1 MVRKKVKEKIL
12 TTQVGSSWANLL
24 QDIGYLYNVPDI
36 TYDTIEEMLKD
47 ETVQAALKFHVLNI
61 LNYLGSYS
69 HDDEVIENLVN
80 RAFENLDTTL
90 ELAMEKLLFY
100 EKAYGFAVGEL
111 VWEVVGNELL
121 LKKIVPLPP
130 STLQFKMENGEIVGV
145 VQMVPGKTVEMPMEK
160 VIVLREGQKPYGE
173 SLFQYLYRPWKFKSV
188 LFKFWAIAMERYA
201 SPVLVGKTADPAA
214 LDSLLE
220 ELQSLWSN
228 GIIALTADEEVTT
241 LEAKNSVAEP
251 FEQAIEYANML
262 IYRGLLLPQ
271 LLASTRNVGSYA
283 LGEVHLKLFM
293 SSLRREARKLSSELI
308 DQVVARIIE
317 YNVGVV
323 EDYGRFLEQE
333 EPSTDERAKLAQALT
348 YLVQAGFLDPVR
360 DSEWVREL
368 LRFPNPE
375 PEEEELGDE
384 DIWSVLE
391 RSKKRWIEQNVGP

>member
-1 MVRKKVKEKIL
+1 MAKKTGKL
-12 TTQVGSSWANLL
+12 TQQVGTSWANIL

-36 TYDTIEEMLKD
+36 SYDTIEEMLKD
-47 ETVQAALKFHVLNI
+47 ETIQAALRFHVLNI
-61 LNYLGSYS
+61 LNYLGSYT
-69 HDDEVIENLVN
+69 HNDPDIEDLVN

-111 VWEVVGNELL
+111 VWEVVDNQLL
-121 LKKIVPLPP
+121 LKKIAPLPP
-130 STLQFKMENGEIVGV
+130 STLQIKIEDGAITGV
-145 VQMVPGKTVEMPMEK
+145 RQYAPNKTVDIPVEK
-160 VIVLREGQKPYGE
+160 LIILREGNKPYGE
-173 SLFQYLYRPWKFKSV
+173 SMFQYLYRPWKFKSV
-188 LFKFWAIAMERYA
+188 LFKFWAMAMERYA
-201 SPVLVGKTADPAA
+201 SPVLVGKTANPDNI
-214 LDSLLE
+214 DGLLQ

-228 GIIALTADEEVTT
+228 GVIAVSSDIEIDT
-241 LEAKNSVAEP
+241 LEAKNSIAEP

-293 SSLRREARKLSSELI
+293 SSLRREARKLSSEII
-308 DQVVARIIE
+308 DQIVARIIE
-317 YNVGVV
+317 YNVGPV

-375 PEEEELGDE
+375 PEEEMGDE
-384 DIWSVLE
+384 DIWPLLE
-391 RSKKRWIEQNVGP
+391 RSQKRWIEQKSE